1 MLKLQESPITSWG
14 VPFTM
19 ATFAFAAAKAS
30 VLSAKI
36 QATAKINTFLILF
49 HLLSIMYQFQT
60 T

>member
-1 MLKLQESPITSWG
+1 
-14 VPFTM
+14 M
-19 ATFAFAAAKAS
+19 ATFVFAAAKAS

-36 QATAKINTFLILF
+36 QATAKINIFFILF